1 MNRTAPTNHRTPCEW
16 NDNNR
21 CLVINGFE
29 IQAFLGNVIVWK
41 DGANIAEFGDMMD
54 AISFAANR

>member
-1 MNRTAPTNHRTPCEW
+1 MGCQW
-16 NDNNR
+16 NDSNR

-29 IQAFLGNVIVWK
+29 IQAFLDTYFVWQ
-41 DGANIAEFGDMMD
+41 DGVRIAEFRDMMD